1 VRSHYLRKIGSI
13 LGLCAILLTVF
24 APLISQSL
32 RAHAALD
39 YALASLCS
47 AQDTGARL
55 ANVPGARSLGDPAG
69 ASSRDN
75 PGHVHDDACAY
86 CGFAAHFPALAS
98 APAPAALPD
107 AAVSA
112 PPLSRRTAWRP
123 ADQGNWAQ
131 PRGPPA
137 ILEQI

>member
-32 RAHAALD
+32 RARDPLD

-47 AQDTGARL
+47 AQDPGGPL
-55 ANVPGARSLGDPAG
+55 ATLPSARSPGDPAG
-69 ASSRDN
+69 SSSRGN
-75 PGHVHDDACAY
+75 PGHSHGDACAY

-98 APAPAALPD
+98 ALAPAPLPGAAAL
-107 AAVSA
+107 A

-123 ADQGNWAQ
+123 AELGHWAP